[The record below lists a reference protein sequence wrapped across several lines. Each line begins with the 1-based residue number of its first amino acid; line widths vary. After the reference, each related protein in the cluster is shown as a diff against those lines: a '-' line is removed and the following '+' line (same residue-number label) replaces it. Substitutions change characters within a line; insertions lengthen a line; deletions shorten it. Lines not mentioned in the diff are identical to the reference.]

1 MEQPLKAPLTRRTF
15 LAGGAVAATAAGLA
29 LAGCGG
35 GETPKE
41 EPKQDAGTDATLTLP
56 RLGMFDIL
64 KNDTEAQAKNIQVE
78 GDPDVLK
85 KLTEHLVDFDFFF
98 NIVEPQK

>member
-41 EPKQDAGTDATLTLP
+41 EPKQDSGTCLLYTS
-56 RLGMFDIL
+56 RC
-64 KNDTEAQAKNIQVE
+64 V
-78 GDPDVLK
+78 
-85 KLTEHLVDFDFFF
+85 
-98 NIVEPQK
+98 